1 MKECPGLYY
10 FWGLWCWKKIKSLTP
25 SLVRSFSQTENI
37 FQIIARSFHLSQLGK
52 SLIVLRSNER
62 NVWIALILSSD
73 IIFILAS
80 DSDTSDL
87 NCFSIRN
94 GFFSIQHVKQVK
106 FRELLSLP
114 CVLSSN
120 YRILRF
126 KKHRDDP
133 RGWMAMTSR
142 SGRRRLEDG
151 CVLSMATRS
160 ARRDA
165 RSFEWAL

>member
-1 MKECPGLYY
+1 MPMTLLFLGSLM
-10 FWGLWCWKKIKSLTP
+10 LKKLKSLTP
-25 SLVRSFSQTENI
+25 SLVRSFSQTENV
-37 FQIIARSFHLSQLGK
+37 FQIITRSFHLSQLGK
-52 SLIVLRSNER
+52 SLIVMRSNER
-62 NVWIALILSSD
+62 NVWITLILSSD

-80 DSDTSDL
+80 DCDTSDL

-120 YRILRF
+120 YRILRL

-133 RGWMAMTSR
+133 RG
-142 SGRRRLEDG
+142 
-151 CVLSMATRS
+151 
-160 ARRDA
+160 
-165 RSFEWAL
+165 EWP